1 MKWGEGRKG
10 EEVRRGGRK
19 GRRQR
24 KMKGRRQRKKRGR
37 ERVEKVRP
45 IYRGQRAQ
53 TGHGGALFHLAVRP
67 WRPRDHRGRRKSCSL
82 PVGVGLGHTEQVL
95 RAQPK

>member
-1 MKWGEGRKG
+1 MGGREEGGRGEERRKKG
-10 EEVRRGGRK
+10 EEAEEDEGEEAEEEE
-19 GRRQR
+19 
-24 KMKGRRQRKKRGR
+24 GR

>member
-1 MKWGEGRKG
+1 MLSLAAAATFRRDTEERSREEG
-10 EEVRRGGRK
+10 
-19 GRRQR
+19 
-24 KMKGRRQRKKRGR
+24 RGR

>member
-1 MKWGEGRKG
+1 MGGREEGGRGEERRKKG
-10 EEVRRGGRK
+10 EEAEEVEGEEAEEEEGE
-19 GRRQR
+19 
-24 KMKGRRQRKKRGR
+24 

-95 RAQPK
+95 RAQPE